1 MLNFSDALHELKS
14 GNKVHRSGWNG
25 RGMWLNLQIPDAHSK
40 MTLPYIYMRTA
51 EGHLVPWIA
60 SQTDILANDW
70 DVLKNVINVT
80 REQVENARNV
90 QKANPDDE

>member
-1 MLNFSDALHELKS
+1 
-14 GNKVHRSGWNG
+14 
-25 RGMWLNLQIPDAHSK
+25 MWLNLQIPDAHSK